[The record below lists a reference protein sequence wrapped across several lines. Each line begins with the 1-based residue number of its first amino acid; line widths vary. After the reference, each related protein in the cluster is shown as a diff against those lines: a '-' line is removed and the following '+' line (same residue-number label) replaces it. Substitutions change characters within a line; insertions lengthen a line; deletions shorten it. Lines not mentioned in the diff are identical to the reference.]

1 MIADSCV
8 LSLPKSQL
16 DPSQIEDAAAIL
28 LPPAGVRSEARLV
41 VADGSSGSAGSGW
54 WADRL
59 ARALRA
65 APGRSFH
72 SGDALAAV
80 AADAALGWPSHRRD
94 LVAHASV
101 GPRAWLARVRTDKSP
116 AATLLGLRLL
126 PAPPPSGH
134 TGIVDE
140 GKWEAVAVGD
150 SCMFQV
156 RADLVVASEYCQKR
170 VPQVIRASSD
180 DPVQPPN
187 FQHGLWRDR
196 DVFYLM
202 TDALARWWARRADEG
217 TRPWLLLDE
226 VCSTPEDFTAWVRTQ
241 RSNRTL
247 QDDDITLLR
256 AECGPW

>member
-1 MIADSCV
+1 MIANSSV
-8 LSLPKSQL
+8 LSMPKSQMNA
-16 DPSQIEDAAAIL
+16 SKIEDAAAML
-28 LPPAGVRSEARLV
+28 LPPTGVRGEARLV

-59 ARALRA
+59 VRALCA

-80 AADAALGWPSHRRD
+80 AADAALGWPSLRRD
-94 LVAHASV
+94 LVASAAM
-101 GPRAWLARVRTDKSP
+101 GPRAWLARVRIDKSP

-126 PAPPPSGH
+126 PAPPSGDP
-134 TGIVDE
+134 GVVDE

-150 SCMFQV
+150 SSMFQV
-156 RADLVVASEYCQKR
+156 RSDLVVASEYCHKR
-170 VPQVIRASSD
+170 VPPVIRASSD
-180 DPVQPPN
+180 DPAQPPN

-202 TDALARWWARRADEG
+202 TDALARWWKRRADEG
-217 TRPWLLLDE
+217 ARPWQLLDD
-226 VCSTPEDFTAWVRTQ
+226 VCAVPEDFTAWVAAQ
-241 RSNRTL
+241 RANRAL

>member
-1 MIADSCV
+1 MITDSRV
-8 LSLPKSQL
+8 VSMPKSQVDL
-16 DPSQIEDAAAIL
+16 SQIEDAAATL

-54 WADRL
+54 WAGRL
-59 ARALRA
+59 VQALCA

-80 AADAALGWPSHRRD
+80 ASDAALGWPSLRRD

-126 PAPPPSGH
+126 PAPPS
-134 TGIVDE
+134 DE
-140 GKWEAVAVGD
+140 GTGSPDEGTWEAVAVGD

-156 RADLVVASEYCQKR
+156 RADLVVASECCQRR
-170 VPQVIRASSD
+170 VPQVIRATSD
-180 DPVQPPN
+180 DPVQPPT
-187 FQHGLWRDR
+187 FQHGQWRDR

-202 TDALARWWARRADEG
+202 TDALARWWTRRADEG
-217 TRPWLLLDE
+217 THPWLLLDE
-226 VCSTPEDFTAWVRTQ
+226 VSTTVEDFTAWVRTQ
-241 RSNRTL
+241 RAKRAL